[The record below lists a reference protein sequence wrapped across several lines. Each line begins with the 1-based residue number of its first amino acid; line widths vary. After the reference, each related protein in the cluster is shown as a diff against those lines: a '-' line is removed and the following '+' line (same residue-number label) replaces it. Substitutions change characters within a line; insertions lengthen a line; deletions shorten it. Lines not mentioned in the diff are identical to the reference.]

1 MRHKQVTPRE
11 PAPDSKYGRVD
22 IAKFIN
28 YIMVDG
34 KKSLAEKC
42 VYGAFDLIEKAE
54 KKPLEVFEQA
64 VTNTTPQMEVRSRR
78 VGGANYQ
85 IPMPVRGERQR
96 ALTFRWLRA
105 ASRGRKGGH
114 GMAEKLA
121 GELMDAAQG
130 IGDAVKKKQDVH
142 RMAEANRAFAH
153 FARVAR

>member
-1 MRHKQVTPRE
+1 MRHKQVSRRE
-11 PAPDSKYGRVD
+11 PLPDPKYGRVD
-22 IAKFIN
+22 VAKFIN
-28 YIMVDG
+28 FIMLNG
-34 KKSLAEKC
+34 KKTLAQRA
-42 VYGAFDLIEKAE
+42 VYGAFDAIEKAD

-64 VTNTTPQMEVRSRR
+64 IANTTPQMEVRSRR

-105 ASRGRKGGH
+105 ASRLRKGH

-121 GELMDAAQG
+121 AELMDAAQG
-130 IGDAVKKKQDVH
+130 LGDAVKKKQDVH

-153 FARVAR
+153 FARVAH